1 MNATVARV
9 AAHTGI
15 PEDVILGRWR
25 TQTVTYARHL
35 AIYLLWKQGESIMAL
50 GGLFDRDRSTV
61 LHAVR
66 RIGAERHNRAETRAD
81 LAALEKEAE

>member
-1 MNATVARV
+1 MNPTIAKV
-9 AAHTGI
+9 AAYTGI
-15 PEDVILGRWR
+15 PEAVILGQWR

-35 AIYLLWKQGESIMAL
+35 AMYLLWKQGESIMML

-66 RIGAERHNRAETRAD
+66 RIEAERHNRAETRAD
-81 LAALEKEAE
+81 IEALGV